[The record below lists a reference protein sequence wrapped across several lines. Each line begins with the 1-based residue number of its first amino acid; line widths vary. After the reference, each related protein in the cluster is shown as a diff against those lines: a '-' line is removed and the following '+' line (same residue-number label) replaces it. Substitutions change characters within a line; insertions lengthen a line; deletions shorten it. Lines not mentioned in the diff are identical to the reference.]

1 MTSWS
6 IANPAPAHADAETLR
21 WVVRE
26 LRRHL
31 QATSEGD
38 ARKHLGGMILQCNAQ
53 ADVADTRKPDLV
65 DWISAAVRSK
75 LGTPKAAADG
85 ATLLI
90 FYWDHGAR
98 VEIGAEGGWC
108 ANIRRDEYGDWVTCK
123 TPGVL
128 LFELDALAERGW

>member
-38 ARKHLGGMILQCNAQ
+38 ARKHLGGLILQCNAQ
-53 ADVADTRKPDLV
+53 ADVADTRKPDLA
-65 DWISAAVRSK
+65 DWVSAAVRSK
-75 LGTPKAAADG
+75 LGPPNLMVDG
-85 ATLLI
+85 ALVMFKWEGVL
-90 FYWDHGAR
+90 
-98 VEIGAEGGWC
+98 VEIDNETGWRALFGGPLDMTRFETPAELR
-108 ANIRRDEYGDWVTCK
+108 AA
-123 TPGVL
+123 
-128 LFELDALAERGW
+128 LDALCEGDA